1 MPGGP
6 LLKTQGHRLHYWG
19 GANLV
24 FAGKGASQAGP
35 GVLALTAHDS
45 AVCGVSSLP
54 DVVRDTPLQVAAQIG
69 FRQPYIGIWLPD
81 GSVHEYTSSNGQ
93 TLTLVLA
100 PEDGADL
107 AQAPGIKP

>member
-1 MPGGP
+1 M
-6 LLKTQGHRLHYWG
+6 
-19 GANLV
+19 
-24 FAGKGASQAGP
+24 
-35 GVLALTAHDS
+35 AHDS

-81 GSVHEYTSSNGQ
+81 GSVHEYTAPNGQ

-107 AQAPGIKP
+107 AKAPGIKP